1 MPTDPLTTKFAENLL
16 IIRRRADLSQEDLG
30 FLANLH
36 RTEIGE
42 LERGYRDPKIS
53 TLIKLCGSL
62 EVTPNELLA
71 GIDWRAGS
79 APRLGKIRV
88 KY

>member
-1 MPTDPLTTKFAENLL
+1 MATDPLTAKFAENLL
-16 IIRRRADLSQEDLG
+16 VIRRRADISQEDLG

-36 RTEIGE
+36 RTEISQ
-42 LERGYRDPKIS
+42 LERGYRDPRLS
-53 TLIKLCGSL
+53 TLIKLCGGL

-71 GIDWRAGS
+71 GIAWRAGTG
-79 APRLGKIRV
+79 PKLGELRI